1 VEDLTLSIRSAA
13 RAQFNWRSKFNSD
26 FATYRPGDCMNNRL
40 CRLILTLFLS
50 SLLVFPVHAQDSVV
64 LPGFDSSAL
73 EIKPVAKTTPRPIT
87 SRDLLTIRDIT
98 GVQISPDGK
107 SVAYVVSQAVLES
120 NSYRTALFVVG
131 TEPGSVPV
139 NLGSAGPPHWT
150 SGGEYLRIPPQWSPD
165 SRYITYLVREGSRR
179 QIWLWNYPDGK
190 PERLTHNAND
200 VESYEWQPDGRRIMF
215 TTVEPISPEEI
226 KSVSEQGIL
235 YDSYAKG
242 VEGSIKAW
250 EGRSIAHAAVE
261 AKTRKKQVWI
271 YDLATRTERKATTEE
286 EATHNKLHS
295 SPKVFEPGDKTFI
308 HTIKPSPDGK
318 SIAYQSQL
326 IDAEK
331 FPRYAWTVFKKGI
344 DDKDFVELVQPTTN
358 FILDLWWSK
367 DGAEIYFTR
376 STDDGGIALYAVPA
390 HGGAEREI
398 TKSNDL
404 LLQVSF
410 DKDMSRVACVR
421 ENSLTPPEITVFDI
435 KNGVQRTLVN
445 INTEFQNITLSPAM
459 KLEWTNKYGDK
470 TFGYL
475 VKPLNYVPGK
485 RYPLIV
491 TTYSAYGFLRGAV
504 GDEYPIQVF
513 AANGF
518 AVLAFNAAP
527 ERVPKPGDFKTTML
541 HWYSPMAS
549 LEKAVKMLDE
559 MGIIDPNRKGLTGLS
574 FGAEITTF
582 TITHS
587 DLFQV
592 AAASGAGARDPI
604 FYYMADNIW
613 RQIFKQWSLDGLPE
627 GGAAAKW
634 QELSPALNAARVKA
648 PLLLHVANASY
659 IFSLQLHTSM
669 RELDKPVEMIIF
681 AGEGHVK
688 NQPKHRYEI
697 YQRNLDWFNFWL
709 QGKEDTASEKRQQ
722 YMRWRSMQEILRQHT
737 EIR

>member
-1 VEDLTLSIRSAA
+1 MKSRYYPL
-13 RAQFNWRSKFNSD
+13 
-26 FATYRPGDCMNNRL
+26 
-40 CRLILTLFLS
+40 
-50 SLLVFPVHAQDSVV
+50 SVV
-64 LPGFDSSAL
+64 LFLLIPVLVRAQRDVAPPGFDSSPL
-73 EIKPVAKTTPRPIT
+73 EIKRVTKTTPRPIT

-107 SVAYVVSQAVLES
+107 NVAYVVSQAVLES

-150 SGGEYLRIPPQWSPD
+150 SGGEYLRIAPQWSPD
-165 SRYITYLVREGSRR
+165 SRYITYLVKEGNRR
-179 QIWLWNYPDGK
+179 QIWLWNYLGGK

-200 VESYEWQPDGRRIMF
+200 VESYEWQPDGRQIIF
-215 TTVEPISPEEI
+215 TTAEPISPDEI
-226 KSVSEQGIL
+226 KRVSEQGIL

-250 EGRSIAHAAVE
+250 QGRPIARAVVE
-261 AKTRKKQVWI
+261 AKSRRKQVWI
-271 YDLATRTERKATTEE
+271 YDLATRRERKATTEE
-286 EATHNKLHS
+286 EATYTKLHLP
-295 SPKVFEPGDKTFI
+295 PKVFEAGDKTFI

-318 SIAYQSQL
+318 IIAYHSQL

-331 FPRYAWTVFKKGI
+331 FPRYAWTIFTKGI
-344 DDKDFVELVQPTTN
+344 DEKDFIELVPPTTN

-367 DGAEIYFTR
+367 DGTEIYFTR
-376 STDDGGIALYAVPA
+376 STDSGGIALYAVPA
-390 HGGAEREI
+390 RGGAEREL
-398 TKSNDL
+398 TKSKDL
-404 LLQVSF
+404 LLRVSF
-410 DKDMSRVACVR
+410 DKEMSRIACVR
-421 ENSLTPPEITVFDI
+421 ENSLTPPEIVVFDI
-435 KNGVQRTLVN
+435 KSGLQRTLANVN
-445 INTEFQNITLSPAM
+445 PEFQNITLSPAT

-475 VKPLNYVPGK
+475 VKPLNYKPGT

-491 TTYSAYGFLRGAV
+491 TTYRAYGFLRGAV

-518 AVLAFNAAP
+518 AVLAFDDAP
-527 ERVPKPGDFKTTML
+527 ERIPKPGDFKTTML
-541 HWYSPMAS
+541 RWYSPMAS

-582 TITHS
+582 TISHS
-587 DLFQV
+587 DLFQAAV
-592 AAASGAGARDPI
+592 ASSVSARDPI
-604 FYYMADNIW
+604 FYYLADNW
-613 RQIFKQWSLDGLPE
+613 WHQFFKQWSLDGLPE
-627 GGAAAKW
+627 GSTAAKW

-648 PLLLHVANASY
+648 PLLIQVADDSY
-659 IFSLQLHTSM
+659 ISSLQFYTSM
-669 RELDKPVEMIIF
+669 RELDKPVEMMVF
-681 AGEGHVK
+681 ANEGHIK

-709 QGKEDTASEKRQQ
+709 QGKEDSDPSKKEQ
-722 YMRWRSMQEILRQHT
+722 YMRWHELRKLQEANSKTANGPVKTR
-737 EIR
+737 